1 MSSAM
6 CREENEKTTETGEF
20 VPVVKG
26 PHIYSEWCPA
36 RLCVTLLLL
45 PLSCALLRC
54 SQVKCP
60 LSQPLSLSL
69 SVFKMLLSLSL
80 QP

>member
-1 MSSAM
+1 MSSAV

-45 PLSCALLRC
+45 YLHHYHVRYYGAP
-54 SQVKCP
+54 K
-60 LSQPLSLSL
+60 
-69 SVFKMLLSLSL
+69 
-80 QP
+80 